1 MIPEFIDFC
10 KELFPSISPYTREQ
24 AKRAMQQFEG
34 IQGPVLAQ
42 TCNTFDLLQGDIFSE
57 IPFFYT
63 DDNGDLKIIRRKAQL
78 LSNTCDATRDKT
90 LLFAAIHPLA
100 DIQENPS
107 MISNIT
113 KNQRYN
119 TFYLPDGVLE
129 NEFVDLELISSIS
142 RESFLKLHDEKKV
155 DRIATLTLVGYYM
168 LICKLTVFFMRPEDA
183 SVNTARYIPNL

>member
-1 MIPEFIDFC
+1 MLYVF
-10 KELFPSISPYTREQ
+10 Q
-24 AKRAMQQFEG
+24 
-34 IQGPVLAQ
+34 
-42 TCNTFDLLQGDIFSE
+42 IFSE

-129 NEFVDLELISSIS
+129 NGLLMAGMTAMAAFLLI
-142 RESFLKLHDEKKV
+142 RLQLP
-155 DRIATLTLVGYYM
+155 M
-168 LICKLTVFFMRPEDA
+168 LW
-183 SVNTARYIPNL
+183 